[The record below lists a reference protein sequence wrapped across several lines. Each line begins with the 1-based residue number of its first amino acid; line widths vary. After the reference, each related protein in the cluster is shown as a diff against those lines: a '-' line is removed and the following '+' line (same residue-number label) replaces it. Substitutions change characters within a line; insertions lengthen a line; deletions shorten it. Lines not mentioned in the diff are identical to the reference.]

1 MERMMSYQP
10 NVINK
15 GDYVEINGVTFIAKK
30 DFNRLRDTKLVLIPV
45 EDVKP
50 RYYVAN
56 KGMDRFPEFKQ
67 KEREKLI
74 ELAQGMGLTH
84 EKRDE

>member
-1 MERMMSYQP
+1 MERVMGYQP
-10 NVINK
+10 NVVNK
-15 GDYVEINGVTFIAKK
+15 GDYVEINGATFIAKK
-30 DFNRLRDTKLVLIPV
+30 DFNRLRDNKLVLIPV

-56 KGMDRFPEFKQ
+56 EGKDRFSEFSEKQ
-67 KEREKLI
+67 RKELI
-74 ELAQGMGLTH
+74 EWMQERGLTH